1 MKINSIDFVK
11 DAIQHGETDCIKIL
25 RKNYDQPLITVITI
39 VLNGEKIWIIVLK
52 AYINKII
59 KT

>member
-1 MKINSIDFVK
+1 MQFSMV
-11 DAIQHGETDCIKIL
+11 ETDCIKIL
-25 RKNYDQPLITVITI
+25 RENYDQPLITVITI
-39 VLNGEKIWIIVLK
+39 VLNGEKNLIIVLK